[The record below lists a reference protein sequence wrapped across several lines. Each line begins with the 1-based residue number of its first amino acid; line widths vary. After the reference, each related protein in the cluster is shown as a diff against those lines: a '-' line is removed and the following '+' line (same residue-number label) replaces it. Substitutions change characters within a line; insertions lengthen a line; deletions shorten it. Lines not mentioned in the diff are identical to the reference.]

1 MTIRIIRTASLG
13 LPVGTIRTFTSGVEA
28 ALIADKEA
36 VSDPGPSATP
46 PSAEVTADAAGNLFA
61 NGVQIQSPVSGGGN
75 ALWANRAALVT
86 AGTLTALFT
95 DVGIGG
101 TYFDY
106 IGGRWRSQVRRHT
119 QKNLTVSVS
128 NNGAPKVVMDYALL
142 QAGLVQDGDILV
154 IKYLK
159 ERTGGTSDTDA
170 TDILLGTSP
179 TVLGTSFGLS
189 TSSLATTALQLSPA
203 ELWMRR
209 ESATSLR
216 PISVGGA
223 AGSGTNNGANT
234 AVTVPNMDSQDTY
247 LQISSDLTTAGGE
260 VSWLRGFIVE
270 IMAGA

>member
-1 MTIRIIRTASLG
+1 MSGYIRREDRLFDPTTGALVGYIDANGNEQLG
-13 LPVGTIRTFTSGVEA
+13 G
-28 ALIADKEA
+28 A
-36 VSDPGPSATP
+36 VSGY
-46 PSAEVTADAAGNLFA
+46 GNTT
-61 NGVQIQSPVSGGGN
+61 
-75 ALWANRAALVT
+75 WANRADVVAAGLTT
-86 AGTLTALFT
+86 AFFT

-101 TYFDY
+101 TYYDY

-119 QKNLTVSVS
+119 HKNLTVSVS

-159 ERTGGTSDTDA
+159 ERTGGTADTDA
-170 TDILLGTSP
+170 TDILLGASP

-189 TSSLATTALQLSPA
+189 TSALATTSLQLSPG

-209 ESATSLR
+209 ESASSLR

-223 AGSGTNNGANT
+223 AGSGTNPGANT
-234 AVTVPNMDSQDTY
+234 AVTVPNMDGQDTY

-260 VSWLRGFIVE
+260 VSWLRGFVVE
-270 IMAGA
+270 IIVGA